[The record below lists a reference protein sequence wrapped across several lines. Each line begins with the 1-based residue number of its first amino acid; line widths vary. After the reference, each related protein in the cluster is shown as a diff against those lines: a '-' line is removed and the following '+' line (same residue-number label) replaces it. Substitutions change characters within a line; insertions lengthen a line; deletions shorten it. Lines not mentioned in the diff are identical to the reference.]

1 MDQRL
6 LRSTVFHRPAQCMRD
21 RLGVQAFMDVIAHDL
36 SRKSIRHKAQ
46 IGHTFLRWQIGDVR
60 DPYLFWA
67 VWNNLIGTGLE
78 QIRMAPEAMM
88 AVGRLVVSPL
98 ASYQ

>member
-1 MDQRL
+1 ML
-6 LRSTVFHRPAQCMRD
+6 ALNS
-21 RLGVQAFMDVIAHDL
+21 
-36 SRKSIRHKAQ
+36 
-46 IGHTFLRWQIGDVR
+46 GHTIGDVR
-60 DPYLFWA
+60 DPDLFWA
-67 VWNNLIGTGLE
+67 AWNNLIGTGLE